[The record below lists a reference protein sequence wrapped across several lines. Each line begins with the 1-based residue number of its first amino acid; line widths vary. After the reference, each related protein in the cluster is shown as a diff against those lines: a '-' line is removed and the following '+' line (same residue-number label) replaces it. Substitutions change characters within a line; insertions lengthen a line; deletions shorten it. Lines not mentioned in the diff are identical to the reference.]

1 MTDDGV
7 AGARP
12 PWFERRPRL
21 AQAVVAVV
29 AVTVALG
36 AIEVGLRCFGVGR
49 PVLYDSN
56 ALYGYRPLPNQRLSP
71 LFGPALRFNNLGLR
85 CDEDWDAQTA
95 GHVLFLGDSVTYGG
109 NVSNDELFSTL
120 AVKDL
125 PGERG
130 CNAGVN
136 AWGVENIHGLLVDRG
151 FLPAHVYVTV
161 LIEDD
166 FYRGMTRLHGQLLWC
181 LRPASALSHVL
192 WNFLH
197 LEDERR
203 RYVNW
208 AWYGTEDVVDRV
220 LDKAV
225 RQLVE
230 IDAALEAK
238 GFRHLLYVSPIRDQV
253 LSDAPRDRRVAEK
266 LARYGVRAVYLADA
280 VHARGVSR
288 SDQAALFYDNVH
300 LSPQGHALWASI
312 INEDLRRLLAAPD
325 GGAGGQ
331 RDGNR

>member
-1 MTDDGV
+1 MTEGHAAD
-7 AGARP
+7 ARP
-12 PWFERRPRL
+12 RWFDRRPRL
-21 AQAVVAVV
+21 AQALVAVV
-29 AVTVALG
+29 AVTIALA
-36 AIEVGLRCFGVGR
+36 AIEIALRCFGVGR

-56 ALYGYRPLPNQRLSP
+56 ALYGYRPLPNQRLAP

-85 CDEDWDAQTA
+85 CDEDWEASPA

-109 NVSNDELFSTL
+109 NVSNAELFSTL
-120 AVKDL
+120 AMHDL

-130 CNAGVN
+130 CNGGVN

-166 FYRGMTRLHGQLLWC
+166 FYRGLTRLHGQLLWC
-181 LRPASALSHVL
+181 RPPASALAHVL
-192 WNFLH
+192 WNYLH

-208 AWYGTEDVVDRV
+208 AWYSTEDVLDTVV
-220 LDKAV
+220 DKAV

-230 IDAALEAK
+230 IDAALAAK
-238 GFRHLLYVSPIRDQV
+238 GFRHLLYISPIRDQV
-253 LSDAPRDRRVAEK
+253 LRDVPRDGRVAAT
-266 LARYGVRAVYLADA
+266 LARYGVRAAYLADA
-280 VHARGVSR
+280 VNARELAPS
-288 SDQAALFYDNVH
+288 AKEALFHDNVH

-312 INEDLRRLLAAPD
+312 INQDLRRLVAASD
-325 GGAGGQ
+325 GRADGQ